1 MSSCY
6 DRTWHLASRAA
17 ADEYFINFDVH
28 GRLFPS
34 LSPTQKLEGADSQSG
49 GWGERSMMLADCFSH
64 QKAEGRQARRG
75 RESNERA
82 TKYEREGERRGMREK
97 MRDNTRGNKMKKKG
111 EKPTLAFR
119 V

>member
-1 MSSCY
+1 
-6 DRTWHLASRAA
+6 
-17 ADEYFINFDVH
+17 
-28 GRLFPS
+28 
-34 LSPTQKLEGADSQSG
+34 
-49 GWGERSMMLADCFSH
+49 MMLADCFSH